1 MDICIIGGGLCG
13 LSAAYRLAEHA
24 HIDLLEAKPA
34 LGGCL
39 GSIPC
44 HNTWIEQFY
53 HHCFSGDAHLLALI
67 EELGLGN
74 RLEWLSGSTGYM
86 VGGRIFPLTTPME
99 ILKYPHLTLLDKVRL
114 AWLTLRSR
122 TIDTGPLD
130 DITAKEFILSTCGD
144 HAYASFFAPLLRSKF
159 GILAD
164 QVSAA
169 WLISR
174 IAIRSDRGSGGER
187 LGYLSGGFR
196 ELISALEMRLETEGC
211 AIHTSTPAR
220 TLEREGGVWHVNGKP
235 YNAVIA
241 TISPAAIT
249 GLGGPAMAE
258 IPYQG
263 AACMTLA
270 LACDPADGIY
280 WLNLADSAPY
290 GAVVTHTNF
299 APFDRYGSHIVYL
312 ASYFRGV
319 FPEDGGT
326 IMLEDF
332 KHRFSIAED
341 EILWHNLT
349 VEPAA
354 GPVYTIGYRGLI
366 PPYDNEGLFCAGM
379 FSRPNYPERSMEG
392 SVIAG
397 TEVAAMVRERF
408 M

>member
-39 GSIPC
+39 GSMPC
-44 HNTWIEQFY
+44 NDTWIEQFY
-53 HHCFSGDAHLLALI
+53 HHCFSGDTHLLALI
-67 EELGLGN
+67 RELGLED

-86 VGGRIFPLTTPME
+86 VEGRIFPLTTLVE
-99 ILKYPHLTLLDKVRL
+99 ILKYPHLSLSDKIRL

-122 TIDTGPLD
+122 NMDAGSLD
-130 DITAKEFILSTCGD
+130 DITAKEFILSTCGE

-159 GILAD
+159 GILAE

-174 IAIRSDRGSGGER
+174 IAIRSDRRSGGER
-187 LGYLSGGFR
+187 LGYLAGGFR
-196 ELISALEMRLETEGC
+196 QLILSLEMHLLAKGC
-211 AIHTSTPAR
+211 DIHTSTPAR
-220 TLEREGGVWHVNGKP
+220 SLEREGEVWHVNGKP
-235 YNAVIA
+235 YDAVIA
-241 TISPAAIT
+241 TIPPAAIVA
-249 GLGGPAMAE
+249 LGGPAMPE

-270 LACDPADGIY
+270 LARDPAEGIY
-280 WLNLADSAPY
+280 WLNLADHAPY

-312 ASYFRGV
+312 ASYFSGP
-319 FPEDGGT
+319 FPEDGGRV
-326 IMLEDF
+326 MLEDF
-332 KHRFSIAED
+332 ARRFSIAEE
-341 EILWHNLT
+341 EILWHRLT

-354 GPVYTIGYRGLI
+354 GPVYTIGYRDLI
-366 PPYDNEGLFCAGM
+366 PPYEKGGLYCAGM
-379 FSRPNYPERSMEG
+379 YSRPNYPERSMEG
-392 SVIAG
+392 SVVAG
-397 TEVAAMVRERF
+397 GEVAALVRERLA
-408 M
+408 